1 MWVLAKIQVRWK
13 YLENKMRP
21 QRPQQLREVAS
32 RKSAFGQQRIGL
44 DRSVRTEALRWTQSR
59 ALQSLPQPR
68 RVRSAFL
75 LARALAQSVGL
86 DRSVRTEALRWTQSR
101 ALQSLPQPRRVRSA
115 FLLARALAQS
125 VGLERSLRIEALLWT
140 QSRPLQSLAQPR

>member
-1 MWVLAKIQVRWK
+1 MLVLSKIQLRWK

-75 LARALAQSVGL
+75 LARALAQWVGL
-86 DRSVRTEALRWTQSR
+86 DRSVRTEALPWTQWR
-101 ALQSLPQPRRVRSA
+101 ALERLALRQTVLSVFPVARG
-115 FLLARALAQS
+115 LLACA
-125 VGLERSLRIEALLWT
+125 GLVRSLRTEA
-140 QSRPLQSLAQPR
+140 